1 MSQGVSGKRVEAWPA
16 SKCHSLSSCRVFP
29 KKRRL
34 SQAAS
39 LSRSG
44 NFLAEDKFLDSVKR
58 PRRWRLGFCSEAS
71 AGHPVPNRS
80 WSNALA
86 SQNLRFGT
94 RVADYRITL
103 HPNDN
108 TFKCAYKL
116 LPVVRATIP
125 DGPRSIPSRR
135 SCCASICLLRPP
147 WPPALD
153 GLQLS

>member
-44 NFLAEDKFLDSVKR
+44 NFLAEDKFLRSVSVHAVGD
-58 PRRWRLGFCSEAS
+58 PVSFSEAS
-71 AGHPVPNRS
+71 AGDPVPNRS

-86 SQNLRFGT
+86 SQNLSFGT